1 MGMATTARVP
11 EASEQQPWVELFGP
25 EHCQY
30 HVDDPWGQPTGRL
43 AQYLVPITIDPQAY
57 GVHPQAHFVGADLVG
72 VDRNRRIVEETLH
85 LKELSVARRRRLV
98 LRSLLPKGGS
108 IPASVC
114 SLVDMRR
121 WSGAY
126 FHWFLD
132 ALPRLIA
139 ADDHSARSGE
149 PTRVIV
155 PASLRP
161 WQEESLALLGVEA
174 ERRLPHLPPRRGGL
188 EVRHLIA
195 GVAHRWQRQG
205 LAPFDAIS
213 PWAIRQLAQRFAEAV
228 PIHSAGATPKRLFL
242 SRRGASNRAVVN
254 EDAVME
260 ILEPHGFV
268 ALRCERLSLVEQ
280 ISIFRDASH
289 IVAPHGGALTNL
301 IHARGGHLLELFQSN
316 HGVRP
321 EFFQLAS
328 INGVAY
334 RFLLC
339 SNVSGGN
346 DIRVDVDR
354 LKEWLGMTL

>member
-1 MGMATTARVP
+1 MATTTRAP
-11 EASEQQPWVELFGP
+11 ETGPPQSWVQLFGP
-25 EHCQY
+25 EHCHY
-30 HVDDPWGQPTGRL
+30 HLDDPWGQPTGRL

-57 GVHPQAHFVGADLVG
+57 GVHPQARLVGADLVG
-72 VDRNRRIVEETLH
+72 VDSDRRIVEETLH
-85 LKELSVARRRRLV
+85 LKELPVARRRRLV

-114 SLVDMRR
+114 SLVDIRR

-139 ADDHSARSGE
+139 ADDHSARTGE
-149 PTRVIV
+149 PVRVIV
-155 PASLRP
+155 PASLQP
-161 WQEESLALLGVEA
+161 WQETSLALLGVEA

-188 EVRHLIA
+188 KVRHLIA
-195 GVAHRWQRQG
+195 GVAHRWQRDG

-213 PWAIRQLAQRFAEAV
+213 PWAVRQLAQRFAQAV
-228 PIHSAGATPKRLFL
+228 PIHSPGSTPKRIFL
-242 SRRGASNRAVVN
+242 SRRGVSNRTVVN

-260 ILEPHGFV
+260 LLAPHGFV
-268 ALRCERLSLVEQ
+268 ALRCEQLSLVEQ
-280 ISIFRDASH
+280 IRIFRDASH

-301 IHARGGHLLELFQSN
+301 IHARGGHLLELFQAD
-316 HGVRP
+316 HGLRP

-328 INGVAY
+328 IHGVAY

-339 SNVSGGN
+339 PNVSGSN
-346 DIRVDVDR
+346 HIRVDLDR
-354 LKEWLGMTL
+354 LKEWMLMTL